1 MREDDRVLVVD
12 AGATPAPGMA
22 AEAAPGC
29 GCDPE
34 YAGGIRRQ
42 FGHPRGLLGW
52 LVGRL
57 MAVKNQGRSRRVLDL
72 LEIEPKHHVLEIGF
86 GPGVD
91 VRRASSLARHGR
103 VAGVD
108 HSAVMVSQ
116 ARRRNAGLVRQ
127 GRVDL
132 RLASAEALPFGDG
145 VFDRA
150 FSINAIQFWSDPAA
164 GAREL
169 ARVLRPGGVGAIA
182 IQPRSPGATAATTRA
197 WGWRIESLLR
207 DAGFVD
213 IRRETHESRPVPT
226 VCVLGTR

>member
-1 MREDDRVLVVD
+1 MLVID
-12 AGATPAPGMA
+12 AGAVPATGVTAVSGP
-22 AEAAPGC
+22 EC

-42 FGHPRGLLGW
+42 FGHPRGVLGW
-52 LVGRL
+52 LVGQL
-57 MAVKNQGRSRRVLDL
+57 MAVKNRGRSRWVLDL
-72 LEIEPKHHVLEIGF
+72 LEIEPRHHVLEIGF

-91 VRRASSLARHGR
+91 VRRASALARHGR

-108 HSAVMVSQ
+108 HSALMVSQ
-116 ARRRNAGLVRQ
+116 AHRRNAGLVGQ

-132 RLASAEALPFGDG
+132 RLASAEVLPFGGG

-169 ARVLRPGGVGAIA
+169 ARVLRPGGVAAIA

-197 WGWRIESLLR
+197 WGWRIEGLLR
-207 DAGFVD
+207 DAGFVG
-213 IRRETHESRPVPT
+213 IRQEIHESRPVPT